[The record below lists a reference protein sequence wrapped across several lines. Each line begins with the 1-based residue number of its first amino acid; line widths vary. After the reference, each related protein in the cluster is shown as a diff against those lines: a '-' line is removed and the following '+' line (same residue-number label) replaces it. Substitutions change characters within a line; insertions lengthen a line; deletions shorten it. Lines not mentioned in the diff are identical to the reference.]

1 MKEGK
6 AVVGWVKVGEAGV
19 QKARAGAL
27 FCGVPWVFMFKLFV
41 LRVLF
46 CFKPEKRVP
55 PSTTLR
61 SSEQM
66 TTILKKW
73 VVRHQSQRG
82 VVVAQQ
88 A

>member
-1 MKEGK
+1 MVRQVCKKQEQVLSF
-6 AVVGWVKVGEAGV
+6 VVSPGC
-19 QKARAGAL
+19 
-27 FCGVPWVFMFKLFV
+27 FCLSFCF
-41 LRVLF
+41 RVLF

-55 PSTTLR
+55 PFHNPKEFR
-61 SSEQM
+61 ADDHYFK
-66 TTILKKW
+66 KKW